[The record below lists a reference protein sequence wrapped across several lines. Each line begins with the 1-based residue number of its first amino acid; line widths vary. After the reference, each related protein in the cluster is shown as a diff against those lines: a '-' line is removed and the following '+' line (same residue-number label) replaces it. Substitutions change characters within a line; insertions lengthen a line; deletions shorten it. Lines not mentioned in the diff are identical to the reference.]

1 MNASE
6 AFEIV
11 DDVHLEDLD
20 VNEALHQPVRS
31 PHIRHGCENAPARL
45 EELCTASSPHEVR
58 EPRRPPT
65 PHLEDMRFDAQAAV
79 AFEQSQEPLI
89 PKAYQVRQVRDVIVR
104 NGLGGEPEKEPPADT
119 DEATDTGDGNG
130 E

>member
-11 DDVHLEDLD
+11 DDVHLEDHD
-20 VNEALHQPVRS
+20 VNEALHQRVHS

-65 PHLEDMRFDAQAAV
+65 PYLEDMRFDAQAAV
-79 AFEQSQEPLI
+79 AFEQFQVPLI
-89 PKAYQVRQVRDVIVR
+89 PKAYQVRQQ
-104 NGLGGEPEKEPPADT
+104 GLRPEHFRRSL
-119 DEATDTGDGNG
+119 
-130 E
+130 